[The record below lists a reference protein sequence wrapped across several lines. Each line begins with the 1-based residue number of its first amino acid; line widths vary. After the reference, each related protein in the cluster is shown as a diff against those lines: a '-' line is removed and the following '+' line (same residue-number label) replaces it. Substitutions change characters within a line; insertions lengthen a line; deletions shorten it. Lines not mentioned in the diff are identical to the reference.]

1 MGKKERLIQ
10 SLHIIDQ
17 EISRLVNKRQEL
29 EKLLEKS
36 ADDKYKL
43 LEFDSEYINI
53 LEEVKEKEQIG

>member
-10 SLHIIDQ
+10 SLNIIDQ
-17 EISRLVNKRQEL
+17 EISRLVKKRREL

-36 ADDKYKL
+36 SDDKYKL

-53 LEEVKEKEQIG
+53 LEEVKEKEQIS